1 MKSQKKSYYKKKAYN
16 MDQFR
21 EKEQISGLMIFN
33 NEEEEIY
40 EMKRQIL
47 KEYNSINRH
56 TQDVTPPMLNM
67 NYKALPHPLA
77 RYTSQRLLV
86 HYDNIKIHSRDHFIH
101 QELGNIW
108 LSYNTEMK
116 IINIIFNNLDNKMQK
131 QMLNANVWFI
141 DPNHLLIKCG
151 WDPKIN
157 TLKIVQS
164 RFIVDEEALKKLI
177 NKK

>member
-1 MKSQKKSYYKKKAYN
+1 MN
-16 MDQFR
+16 QFI
-21 EKEQISGLMIFN
+21 EKEQISGLTIFN

-47 KEYNSINRH
+47 QEYNSINRH
-56 TQDVTPPMLNM
+56 TQDVTRPMMNM
-67 NYKALPHPLA
+67 NYKALPHPLTG
-77 RYTSQRLLV
+77 YTNQRLLI
-86 HYDNIKIHSRDHFIH
+86 HYDNIKIHSREHFIH

-108 LSYNTEMK
+108 VSYNIEMK
-116 IINIIFNNLDNKMQK
+116 IINIIFDSLDTEKK
-131 QMLNANVWFI
+131 RQMLNANVWFI

-151 WDPKIN
+151 WDPKIK

>member
-1 MKSQKKSYYKKKAYN
+1 MT
-16 MDQFR
+16 QFL
-21 EKEQISGLMIFN
+21 EKEQISGLIIFD
-33 NEEEEIY
+33 NEEDEIY

-47 KEYNSINRH
+47 KEYNDGILS
-56 TQDVTPPMLNM
+56 
-67 NYKALPHPLA
+67 
-77 RYTSQRLLV
+77 LV
-86 HYDNIKIHSRDHFIH
+86 HIYGNTEIAFRANQHLKYYSSRDHFIH

-108 LSYNTEMK
+108 LTYNTEMK
-116 IINIIFNNLDNKMQK
+116 IINIIYDSLDTKKQK

-164 RFIVDEEALKKLI
+164 KFIVDEEALKKLI